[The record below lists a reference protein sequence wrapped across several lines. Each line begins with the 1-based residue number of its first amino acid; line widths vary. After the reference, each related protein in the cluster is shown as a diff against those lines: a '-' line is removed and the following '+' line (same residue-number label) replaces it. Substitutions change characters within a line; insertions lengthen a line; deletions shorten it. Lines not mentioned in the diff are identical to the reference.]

1 MNIEELINA
10 LDEII
15 LAGWSLP
22 LTNGQCIVDREKVK
36 DIIQEMR
43 LNIPTEIRHA
53 KAIVADK
60 NDILAKAKKEA
71 DEIVAKAKKEA
82 QRIASEEEIL
92 KLANSKASE
101 VVGAAQAKSKEI
113 KQNTSAYSESVL
125 EKMEDVLA
133 KTLIEVKQ
141 TRQQIKNITK

>member
-36 DIIQEMR
+36 DIIQDMR
-43 LNIPTEIRHA
+43 LNIPTEVMHA

-60 NDILAKAKKEA
+60 NEIIAKAKK
-71 DEIVAKAKKEA
+71 
-82 QRIASEEEIL
+82 RRR
-92 KLANSKASE
+92 
-101 VVGAAQAKSKEI
+101 KSSPKP
-113 KQNTSAYSESVL
+113 
-125 EKMEDVLA
+125 EKRPSGWPP
-133 KTLIEVKQ
+133 KRKF
-141 TRQQIKNITK
+141 

>member
-1 MNIEELINA
+1 VNIEDLINA
-10 LDEII
+10 LDDII

-36 DIIQEMR
+36 DIIQDMR
-43 LNIPTEIRHA
+43 LNIPNEIRHA

-60 NDILAKAKKEA
+60 NEIIARAKKEA
-71 DEIVAKAKKEA
+71 EEIVSRAKKEA
-82 QRIASEEEIL
+82 QRMASDEEIL
-92 KLANSKASE
+92 KLANTKATE

-125 EKMEDVLA
+125 ERMEDLLA
-133 KTLIEVKQ
+133 KTMIEVKQ

>member
-1 MNIEELINA
+1 MSIEELINA
-10 LDEII
+10 LDDII

-36 DIIQEMR
+36 DTIQEMR
-43 LNIPTEIRHA
+43 LNIPNEIRHA

-60 NDILAKAKKEA
+60 N
-71 DEIVAKAKKEA
+71 EIVAKAKKEA
-82 QRIASEEEIL
+82 EEIIAKAKKEAQRISSEEEIY

-101 VVGAAQAKSKEI
+101 VVAAAQVKSKEI
-113 KQNTSAYSESVL
+113 KLSTSTYSENVL
-125 EKMEDVLA
+125 EKMEDLLGKA
-133 KTLIEVKQ
+133 LIDVKQ